1 MPRDSNEEMSETM
14 PGPVRTGV
22 HELEIAT
29 EALITLLDHIET
41 TADNQSDIDMLVQ
54 VVPCCVEITG
64 LLAALAGRLGALAL
78 SLVDMSGGRSAQ
90 RAAEERMADIA
101 ADLGTMRSLLHRV
114 TLVAAPALADLRQI
128 PARAR

>member
-14 PGPVRTGV
+14 PGSVRTDV

-41 TADNQSDIDMLVQ
+41 TADSQSDIDVLVQ
-54 VVPCCVEITG
+54 VMPCCVKVTG
-64 LLAALAGRLGALAL
+64 LLAALAERLAALAM
-78 SLVDMSGGRSAQ
+78 SLVDMPAGRPTQ
-90 RAAEERMADIA
+90 RATEDMMADIA
-101 ADLGTMRSLLHRV
+101 ADLSAMRSLLHRV

>member
-14 PGPVRTGV
+14 PGSLRSGV

-29 EALITLLDHIET
+29 EALITLLDHVET
-41 TADNQSDIDMLVQ
+41 TADSQSDVDMLVQ

-64 LLAALAGRLGALAL
+64 LLAALAGRLGGLAM
-78 SLVDMSGGRSAQ
+78 SLVDMSGGKPTQ
-90 RAAEERMADIA
+90 PAAEDMMADIA
-101 ADLGTMRSLLHRV
+101 ADLSTMRSLLYRV

-128 PARAR
+128 PAR